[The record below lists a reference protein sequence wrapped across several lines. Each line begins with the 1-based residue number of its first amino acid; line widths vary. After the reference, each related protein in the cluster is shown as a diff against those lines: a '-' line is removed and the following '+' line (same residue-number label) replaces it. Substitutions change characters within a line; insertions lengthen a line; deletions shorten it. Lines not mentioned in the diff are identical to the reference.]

1 MFTLVVP
8 YKLTYFLGISLLNLV
23 LTHPRLADGVK
34 DSVHV
39 LSNAYSGPDSM
50 LLPLRSGEC
59 LFICSFVPNFHI
71 VDGYPNRQS
80 KVLSPSESARVAQL
94 IIPPS
99 IGAVFQCYGMTD

>member
-50 LLPLRSGEC
+50 VLPLRS
-59 LFICSFVPNFHI
+59 
-71 VDGYPNRQS
+71 DGYPNRQS

-94 IIPPS
+94 IIPPVGGTTENQS
-99 IGAVFQCYGMTD
+99 VPLDAYTVSRPLT